1 MRMPRIYVRLFE
13 KFLVKFHKKIL
24 KMYQTM
30 LVRLISSEEVPAIR
44 T

>member
-13 KFLVKFHKKIL
+13 KFLVKFHKK
-24 KMYQTM
+24 MYQTM
-30 LVRLISSEEVPAIR
+30 LVRLISSEEVPVIR